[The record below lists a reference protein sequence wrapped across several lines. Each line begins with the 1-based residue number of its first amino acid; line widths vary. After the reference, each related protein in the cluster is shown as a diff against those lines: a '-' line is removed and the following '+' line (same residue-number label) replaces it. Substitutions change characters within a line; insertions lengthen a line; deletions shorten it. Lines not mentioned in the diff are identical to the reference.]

1 MKEYLDFKT
10 EKITNAVNTFE
21 KYIFKFMI
29 NSVYS
34 KTIENLRKRI
44 NVRLVNNGKDSLK
57 YSSRTTHITH
67 KIFDK
72 NYAAIHEIQPFL
84 TLNKP
89 VYVGFTV
96 LELSKWLMYDFH
108 FNFIKKHFDAE
119 LLFTDTDHLTYEVKL
134 EDFYE
139 EVFKHK
145 HLFDFS
151 NYPEDPKFFDET
163 NKKVIC
169 KMKDA
174 FEGKIVD
181 EFVGLKSKMHSMKS
195 IARKESKTAKG
206 VNIEIEFNEFK
217 DTLFNKKEIRHKM
230 GRIQVKKHKMEKGE
244 INRKSLSVDV
254 KIFVLNDGIHT
265 LEYFHK
271 GIGS

>member
-1 MKEYLDFKT
+1 
-10 EKITNAVNTFE
+10 
-21 KYIFKFMI
+21 MI

-34 KTIENLRKRI
+34 KTIENLWKRI
-44 NVRLVNNGKDSLK
+44 NVRLVNNEKDSLK

-119 LLFTDTDHLTYEVKL
+119 LLFTDTDHLTYEVKS

-151 NYPEDPKFFDET
+151 NYPEDSNFFDET

-195 IARKESKTAKG
+195 IDRKESNTAKG

-265 LEYFHK
+265 LEYLHK